1 MILIKKFFELR
12 RKIEF
17 YKVINNLLI
26 SIIMGIVV
34 IFNLNLFIK
43 YLGLILWYSFI
54 GILVF
59 MFLNFDDV
67 W

>member
-26 SIIMGIVV
+26 SIIMGIVF